1 MVLRFEPVPGDKL
14 LVDYAGLTMAVIDSV
29 TGEER
34 PAQIF
39 VAALGHSGYTYT
51 EATWT
56 QSAVLV
62 VERWILAPLRDGQFF
77 SLAALNARPFQKR
90 EDSRQRVFET
100 VERGALRPLPRFGY
114 EYATWKKTKVHL
126 DYHVE
131 LERRYYSVPYAL
143 VGKTVELRI
152 AARAIEVLY
161 QGQRVA
167 AHLKGTYKGQFT
179 TEPSHRP
186 PAHQAVIELNHE
198 RILRRAEVI
207 GEATAA
213 VIRAQADRRK
223 HRDETLRSSLGI
235 LRLAH
240 DVSPEQLGIACQRAL
255 ELRSVSYRAL
265 VTLLKSA
272 PPIPPPPLP
281 KIVHENLR
289 GAAYFAGGT
298 PTC

>member
-1 MVLRFEPVPGDKL
+1 M
-14 LVDYAGLTMAVIDSV
+14 
-29 TGEER
+29 
-34 PAQIF
+34 
-39 VAALGHSGYTYT
+39 
-51 EATWT
+51 
-56 QSAVLV
+56 
-62 VERWILAPLRDGQFF
+62 
-77 SLAALNARPFQKR
+77 
-90 EDSRQRVFET
+90 
-100 VERGALRPLPRFGY
+100 RPLPRFGY
-114 EYATWKKTKVHL
+114 EYATWKKAKVHL

-143 VGKTVELRI
+143 VGKTVDLRI
-152 AARAIEVLY
+152 AARTVEVLY
-161 QGQRVA
+161 HGQRVA

-198 RILRRAEVI
+198 RVLRRAEGI

-213 VIRAQADRRK
+213 VIRAQAERRK

-240 DVSPEQLGIACQRAL
+240 DFSPEQLEAACQRAL
-255 ELRSVSYRAL
+255 ALQSVSYRAI

-272 PPIPPPPLP
+272 PPIPPPALP
-281 KIVHENLR
+281 KIAHENLR
-289 GAAYFAGGT
+289 GAAYFAGT